1 MTVPTSPFRPRV
13 LAHEIA
19 DHLRQMIET
28 GVYGPG
34 SPQRQEEIAGR
45 LGVSRIPVREA
56 FRLLEADGVVSVL
69 PNRGAFVARPGEEEV
84 AELFDVRLMLEDDLL
99 RRAVGNLTDETLR
112 QLEWLD
118 DRIGSARSASD
129 WVRFDEEFHSAVY
142 AAARRPR
149 TLALITVLRRSLNA
163 YYLRYLRPDTRAA
176 AWRSEHQAV
185 LRALRR
191 RDADAAGAV
200 LRRHLVATRAALVA
214 ALGRPDTK
222 EARETG
228 RRTGHQRGHA

>member
-1 MTVPTSPFRPRV
+1 MTVPTPLFKPRV

-19 DHLRQMIET
+19 DHVRQMIEK

-34 SPQRQEEIAGR
+34 SPLRQEEIAGR

-56 FRLLEADGVVSVL
+56 FRLLEADGVVSVQ

-84 AELFDVRLMLEDDLL
+84 AELFDVRLMLEEDLL
-99 RRAVGNLTDETLR
+99 RRAVGNLNEAALR
-112 QLEWLD
+112 ELEWLD
-118 DRIGSARSASD
+118 DRIASARNAFD

-191 RDADAAGAV
+191 RDADAAVAA
-200 LRRHLVATRAALVA
+200 LRRHLVATRSTLVA

-222 EARETG
+222 EARDPARRAG
-228 RRTGHQRGHA
+228 RQRRHA

>member
-1 MTVPTSPFRPRV
+1 MPTLDRPFRPRI

-19 DHLRQMIET
+19 ENVRQMIET

-34 SPQRQEEIAGR
+34 SPLRQEEIAGR

-56 FRLLEADGVVSVL
+56 FRLLEADGVVMVL
-69 PNRGAFVARPGEEEV
+69 PNRGAFVAKPGEEEV

-99 RRAVGNLTDETLR
+99 RRAVRNLSEAALR
-112 QLEWLD
+112 ELEWLD
-118 DRIGSARSASD
+118 NRIASARTASD
-129 WVRFDEEFHSAVY
+129 WVRFDEEFHFAVY
-142 AAARRPR
+142 AAADRPR
-149 TLALITVLRRSLNA
+149 TLALVTVLRRSLNA

-191 RDADAAGAV
+191 RDADGATAA
-200 LRRHLVATRAALVA
+200 LKRHLVATRATLLA
-214 ALGRPDTK
+214 ALSHPDTK
-222 EARETG
+222 QPRGKG
-228 RRTGHQRGHA
+228 RAGRHRRSP